1 MKEDKGKTPER
12 PELVIIPDGFHG
24 VVIGKGRKSLKRIS
38 AWTGADLFVGLDR
51 NVYLSGSQEARKK
64 AKMHIEKIVVSK

>member
-24 VVIGKGRKSLKRIS
+24 VVIGKGRKSLTRIS
-38 AWTGADLFVGLDR
+38 AWTGAQLSVCDR
-51 NVYLSGSQEARKK
+51 KVYLSGSQEARKK
-64 AKMHIEKIVVSK
+64 AKMHIENIVVSK